1 MRHHAL
7 YHAPPPPPPSRS
19 YLTGVVMGSRFKDG
33 QRSAV
38 LEVDW
43 IYPGSWLPSLR
54 MLVYETY
61 ADIQQEVGSMET
73 ERQQRDGSSVEAVIG
88 R

>member
-1 MRHHAL
+1 MRCHAL
-7 YHAPPPPPPSRS
+7 YHAPPIPQPSRS
-19 YLTGVVMGSRFKDG
+19 YLTGIVMESRFKDG
-33 QRSAV
+33 PRSAV

-43 IYPGSWLPSLR
+43 LYPGSWLASLR
-54 MLVYETY
+54 MSEYETY

-73 ERQQRDGSSVEAVIG
+73 ERQQRDGPSVEAVME